1 MPNALPILLL
11 GGAAALMMMGG
22 KKKPKGRGWDYEN
35 VPDAPTK
42 TGGVNEQTFVNTA
55 FEGKPQYVFL
65 GNQAVV
71 EKVSGV
77 DAGGFVY
84 PAADETLANWY
95 TRVAYWGA
103 YPRYH
108 GAPYEIPPQCMMPE
122 LAKTLG
128 VPCDPGFF
136 PYRDALLRIYGLVV
150 AEGKK
155 RGMNMDVR
163 MGSQA

>member
-11 GGAAALMMMGG
+11 GGAAALMMLAG

-35 VPDAPTK
+35 APDAPTDK
-42 TGGVNEQTFVNTA
+42 AAVNEQAFVNIV
-55 FEGKPQYVFL
+55 FDGKPPNHYL

-71 EKVSGV
+71 AKVTGV
-77 DAGGFVY
+77 DAEGFVY

-103 YPRYH
+103 YPRH
-108 GAPYEIPPQCMMPE
+108 LGAPYEVPPQCMMPA